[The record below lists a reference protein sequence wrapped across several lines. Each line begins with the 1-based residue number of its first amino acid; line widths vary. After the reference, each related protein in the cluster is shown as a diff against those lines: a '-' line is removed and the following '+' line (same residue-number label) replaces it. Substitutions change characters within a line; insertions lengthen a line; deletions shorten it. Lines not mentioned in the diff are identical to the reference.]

1 MLAFAST
8 KIEDQMTFSAKYNK
22 TDYGVALN
30 YDLQINLE
38 ELEYDSKKTKVNKS
52 PAIQFLNIFIKNTL
66 YKAKMI
72 EIGQNA
78 QFYYPYDVKKEMTCA
93 VYGTPLD
100 VWTGFKT
107 SVDMYEGC

>member
-52 PAIQFLNIFIKNTL
+52 PAIQFLTIFIKNTL